1 MMKDRFDMNPSRTRL
16 FGIAAALSTIAIAAP
31 VSTAGAATVHRTVD
45 TVAAVSGGPT
55 AVALPVTDRDSGHG
69 PAITGST
76 YITTAPTT
84 FVNDNNQVSD
94 GNTSLGNQT
103 AA

>member
-1 MMKDRFDMNPSRTRL
+1 MKVRFDMKPNRTRL
-16 FGIAAALSTIAIAAP
+16 LVVAAALSTVAIAGP
-31 VSTAGAATVHRTVD
+31 VSPAGAATAHRAT
-45 TVAAVSGGPT
+45 AA
-55 AVALPVTDRDSGHG
+55 AERDAGHG
-69 PAITGST
+69 PGVTGST

-84 FVNDNNQVSD
+84 FINDNNQVSD